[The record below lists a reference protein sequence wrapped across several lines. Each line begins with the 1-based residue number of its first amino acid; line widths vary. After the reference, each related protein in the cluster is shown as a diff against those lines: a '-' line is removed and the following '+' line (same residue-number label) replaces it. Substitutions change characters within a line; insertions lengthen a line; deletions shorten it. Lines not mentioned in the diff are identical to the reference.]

1 MMRYFGV
8 VIGSVPIVCCVN
20 EVDCAWKSPRK
31 MNVVSVNLFFIVCMA
46 FTTGGVHEYVSLCW
60 TS

>member
-1 MMRYFGV
+1 MMRCLGV
-8 VIGSVPIVCCVN
+8 AIGSVPIVCCVG

-31 MNVVSVNLFFIVCMA
+31 MNVVSLNLFCIVFMA
-46 FTTGGVHEYVSLCW
+46 FITGGVYEYVSLCW